1 MKILGII
8 LASLAFAGVIISPF
22 FWLGFLRAKSVGRY
36 LVVSSILTLLFFWF
50 SLTWLYDFLLKPVN
64 SYDVLYYFDNI
75 SLGYSFMVF
84 FFIIISPLIFI
95 KIVQQK
101 FTLKSFA
108 GGLLLSLVLF
118 ISIFLFWALVLLPQ
132 AFNQLHNYF

>member
-50 SLTWLYDFLLKPVN
+50 SLTWLYDFLLNPVN
-64 SYDVLYYFDNI
+64 SYDVLDYFDNI